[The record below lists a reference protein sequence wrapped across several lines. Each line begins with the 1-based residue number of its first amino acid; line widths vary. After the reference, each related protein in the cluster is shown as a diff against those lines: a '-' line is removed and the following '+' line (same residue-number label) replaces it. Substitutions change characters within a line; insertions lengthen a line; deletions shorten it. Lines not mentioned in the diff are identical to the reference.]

1 VGVEAIGEEV
11 GDVFLQEPNHG
22 VLLPQYGRH
31 PRTDAFER
39 VLAASVVQ
47 ETKDWLAQSKNRSR
61 FSRSS
66 QINATKSSRTW
77 RRKPALSNNEKRKK
91 NLAQETNKTKEPE

>member
-47 ETKDWLAQSKNRSR
+47 ETKDWLAQSKNRSPKTEAVFLAPNKR
-61 FSRSS
+61 NE
-66 QINATKSSRTW
+66 IVKNMEAE
-77 RRKPALSNNEKRKK
+77 KPH
-91 NLAQETNKTKEPE
+91 

>member
-22 VLLPQYGRH
+22 VLLPPYGCH

-47 ETKDWLAQSKNRSR
+47 RNQRLVSAIQEQKPFFSLKPNKRNRIIKN
-61 FSRSS
+61 
-66 QINATKSSRTW
+66 W
-77 RRKPALSNNEKRKK
+77 RRNPH
-91 NLAQETNKTKEPE
+91 